1 MNSVVSK
8 KTPCLTFAA
17 FCQAIADASAA
28 WQKRKENL
36 QNLIS
41 SKPLLLFG
49 FGGKGH
55 MLAHQIRQI
64 TGKDVVVFDNSATK
78 REAAVQQGF
87 KTVDKFSPSDSAHWA
102 TILGACQAQFEQR
115 AAVQQ
120 NFIFYQEAANLL
132 NAPHLAHLSKDF
144 GAYISNHL
152 EDLYK
157 TYLALHS
164 GSQECFVQVL
174 CFRVSGD
181 PTHLQLVRQPIGEMW
196 LDIPTEFKRRDY
208 KSFLDVGAFD
218 GDTLRLFNRRFGC
231 ERGIAVEANQSLFDA
246 IEKVASLY
254 TRGIDILPKAA
265 WSSDTRLRFDE
276 VRFGMIQVSESY
288 DGQLDAAP
296 IDSHV
301 KETVDFLK
309 MDIEGAESPAFTGCK
324 ALLKNSRP
332 DLAIAA
338 YHRPEDF
345 VDLYMQIVGEG
356 YGNGDYTWHLG
367 HYSDCIDDS
376 IFYVIRNY

>member
-1 MNSVVSK
+1 M
-8 KTPCLTFAA
+8 
-17 FCQAIADASAA
+17 
-28 WQKRKENL
+28 
-36 QNLIS
+36 
-41 SKPLLLFG
+41 
-49 FGGKGH
+49 
-55 MLAHQIRQI
+55 
-64 TGKDVVVFDNSATK
+64 
-78 REAAVQQGF
+78 
-87 KTVDKFSPSDSAHWA
+87 
-102 TILGACQAQFEQR
+102 
-115 AAVQQ
+115 
-120 NFIFYQEAANLL
+120 

-181 PTHLQLVRQPIGEMW
+181 PTHLQLVRQPIGELW